1 VKITGIHVD
10 GYGTL
15 AGLDLDGLAP
25 DLSVVY
31 GLNEAGKSTLLDFVR
46 AVLFGFPDRRS
57 RQNLREPLRGGRHGG
72 TLRLLDEDGRP
83 WVLERHSDGR
93 EPVLTGPDGRRGGDA
108 ELRELLGGANA
119 GLFRAIFAFG
129 LEELASLETLD
140 DNDVRDLVFT
150 AGVLGAG
157 RSATRAMRDLEARQ
171 AGIIRQRS
179 PDARANQLH
188 HRLAEVEARLRA
200 TRGATEAYAS
210 TQAEHRKL
218 GAACDAA
225 RSHLEELRRR
235 DTELDRLQRCW
246 PMWNRACDAQARLA
260 ALSSPDEAEG
270 MLVDHALEIRSLD
283 AERSAYALRLTS
295 LGKLQV
301 QLEGIERDSQ
311 GQLARRSSLEQSRPA
326 AAGDGPD
333 TGRGMPRP
341 PRNEAELRAAD
352 QTLQLLRSLIGQRDQ
367 LLTLQREQAALDRF
381 AHRRTLEAAW
391 PKTAV
396 ALVATAFAATV
407 AVAVAEFA
415 GHRATL
421 GVVGVVVALALGA
434 TAALLVAGGRAARP
448 SASPGSGDEALV
460 SVDPQRLATEIR
472 RAAAELGLAATPV
485 LAEVDAAASRLAGE
499 REDRRRA
506 DSIHH
511 ALSEVDA
518 KLAELTE
525 AHRRVLHAIESE
537 SASIGTFEEAM
548 RQLASACG
556 LDATGAATDVC
567 ARLVSALGAADDTA
581 ATRRSLLAAI
591 DEANADLA
599 QAAGLGPDAERL
611 RAELSTGEL
620 AAWGAEGA
628 ETKEQVAEAEGQ
640 YEKAR
645 DAERDMEQEL
655 ERLRSSDEVAS
666 FEIERATLTT
676 QLDDALEEWT
686 VLGLARALLEA
697 TFARYEREK
706 QPAVIA
712 RASEL
717 FADVTA
723 GRYVQLVA
731 HEDDRAAHH
740 GIEAISA
747 RDERIDSGSL
757 SRGTAE
763 LLYLCLRLG
772 LAATHA
778 ERTVRLP
785 IILDDVLVNFD
796 PGRAA
801 AVARAIAT
809 LARSHQVLAFTCHPH
824 VVEAFQIAAP
834 GCVLIEL
841 PLDIAAGP
849 SPAP

>member
-1 VKITGIHVD
+1 VRITGIHVD

-72 TLRLLDEDGRP
+72 TLRLLDEEERP
-83 WVLERHSDGR
+83 WVLERHFDGR

-171 AGIIRQRS
+171 AGIVRQRS

-210 TQAEHRKL
+210 TQAEYRRL

-225 RSHLEELRRR
+225 RSHLEELRRQ

-246 PMWNRACDAQARLA
+246 PMWNRARDAQAKLA
-260 ALSSPDEAEG
+260 ALTPPGEAEG
-270 MLVDHALEIRSLD
+270 MLVDHASEIRSLD

-301 QLEGIERDSQ
+301 QLEGIERDNQ
-311 GQLARRSSLEQSRPA
+311 DQLAKRSSLEQSRGA
-326 AAGDGPD
+326 AADDGPD
-333 TGRGMPRP
+333 TGRGKPRP
-341 PRNEAELRAAD
+341 PRSEAELRAAD
-352 QTLQLLRSLIGQRDQ
+352 QTLQLLRSLINQREH
-367 LLTLQREQAALDRF
+367 LREQAALDRL
-381 AHRRTLEAAW
+381 ARRRTLETAW
-391 PKTAV
+391 PKTAI

-415 GHRATL
+415 GHHATL
-421 GVVGVVVALALGA
+421 GVVGVVAALALGA

-448 SASPGSGDEALV
+448 SASSGSGDEALL
-460 SVDPQRLATEIR
+460 SVDPQRLATEIG

-485 LAEVDAAASRLAGE
+485 LAEVEAAASRLAGE
-499 REDRRRA
+499 REDRQRA
-506 DSIHH
+506 DSIDH

-518 KLAELTE
+518 KLGELAE
-525 AHRRVLHAIESE
+525 AHRRVLRAIESE
-537 SASIGTFEEAM
+537 SASIGTFEEAV

-556 LDATGAATDVC
+556 LDATGAVTDVC

-581 ATRRSLLAAI
+581 ATRRNLLAAI
-591 DEANADLA
+591 DEANADLT
-599 QAAGLGPDAERL
+599 QAAGLGPDAQRL

-620 AAWGAEGA
+620 AAWGAESV
-628 ETKEQVAEAEGQ
+628 ESKEQVAEAEGQ

-666 FEIERATLTT
+666 LEIERATLAT

-723 GRYVQLVA
+723 GRYVRLVA

-772 LAATHA
+772 LAAAHA

-824 VVEAFQIAAP
+824 VVAAFQRAAP
-834 GCVLIEL
+834 KCVLIEL